1 MSKEHKKN
9 EPQKMLRK
17 RAIQIGLKGKL
28 SQLFVEKTLSIQDVT
43 ELGHKIGQAHS
54 EKSVEDAMNKLV
66 PELPLERS
74 YMPKCSDDVLKS
86 LRMLPGGGDTS
97 NLET

>member
-1 MSKEHKKN
+1 M
-9 EPQKMLRK
+9 
-17 RAIQIGLKGKL
+17 
-28 SQLFVEKTLSIQDVT
+28 EKTLSIQDVT

-54 EKSVEDAMNKLV
+54 EKSVEDAMNKLA